1 MYNLNNAQT
10 ILEVKSWKENISG
23 GGGGGTRTRQVEFF
37 WPKLLFPSV
46 GLMELYLL
54 GRFVELC
61 KFTAFKLL
69 IFVPVKVC

>member
-10 ILEVKSWKENISG
+10 ILEVKSWKENVS
-23 GGGGGTRTRQVEFF
+23 GGTRTRQVEFL

-69 IFVPVKVC
+69 IFVAVKVC